1 MSVEIGASPFIDG
14 SPDYDRAT
22 IVFLPR
28 ILTALVVLLAA
39 VLLTRG
45 ESRPPQPAA
54 ALASSAVAPTDE
66 GPQVVAGGGH
76 PSAEVVERIRGLVT
90 EQLAVVREAIPVGA
104 VRKFFVFVHTSRAE
118 LPAAIAANLH
128 EDSPA
133 FALLGQHQIHV
144 VWGEM
149 FRLGSSPRAVVT
161 HELVHELLDQYVSPH
176 GAQLPRW
183 FHEGLAQH
191 LAGDTY
197 LGAREEDLVWRVAAN
212 RLLPF
217 GELARGFPD
226 DREGVRIAYAQSYSF
241 VSWLVREL
249 GYERVLRTAKN
260 VDDLTSFDR
269 ALVGSARRS
278 TYDLQTDWRD
288 YLLHISGAP
297 WRLLLSE
304 WWGMLAIALL
314 PVLVLALRRRLA
326 AGERAAARLRDDA
339 ELPPQFEPQL
349 QDVDALDPPDAAAE
363 PTGAVDHD
371 VRQEEIVRGRHEDR
385 TQGPGW

>member
-1 MSVEIGASPFIDG
+1 M
-14 SPDYDRAT
+14 
-22 IVFLPR
+22 FLPR

-39 VLLTRG
+39 ILLTG
-45 ESRPPQPAA
+45 GDAPSPQPAA
-54 ALASSAVAPTDE
+54 ALANPAPVSADD
-66 GPQVVAGGGH
+66 GPQVVAGSGD
-76 PSAEVVERIRGLVT
+76 PAAEVVERVRGLVG
-90 EQLAVVREAIPVGA
+90 EQLAALREAVPVGA
-104 VRKFFVFVHTSRAE
+104 VHKFFVFVHANRAE
-118 LPAAIAANLH
+118 LPEAIAANLH

-133 FALLGQHQIHV
+133 FALLGQHQIHL

-149 FRLGSSPRAVVT
+149 SRLGSSPRAVVT

-191 LAGDTY
+191 LAHDTY
-197 LGAREEDLVWRVAAN
+197 LGGREEDLVWRVAAN

-217 GELARGFPD
+217 GELARGFPG
-226 DREGVRIAYAQSYSF
+226 DREGMRIAYAQSYSF

-260 VDDLTSFDR
+260 VDDLTTFER

-278 TYDLQTDWRD
+278 TYDLQMDWRD

-304 WWGMLAIALL
+304 WWGMLSIALL

-326 AGERAAARLRDDA
+326 AGERAAARLRDD
-339 ELPPQFEPQL
+339 ELPIGFEQPGMDADASGLPTQPAE
-349 QDVDALDPPDAAAE
+349 QAGEVDHAAAE
-363 PTGAVDHD
+363 
-371 VRQEEIVRGRHEDR
+371 EEVVRGGHEDR